1 MIRLENVS
9 KSYKIDE
16 ETAFFALKDATLEVK
31 EKEFI
36 SIIGPSGSGKS
47 TLMHLIGLL
56 DKPSKGEIII
66 QNKKISK
73 LDDDQIST
81 LRNEFVGFVFQQFNL
96 IPKLTVLEN
105 ILLPTIYA
113 RKKIDYDPTDKAIDL
128 LKKEAPEAKV
138 RFVNV
143 LELSPN
149 TVGQQNKI
157 AEVDF
162 EKYFTKDKPVIF
174 NFHGYADTLEKTIFR
189 FENALDRISI
199 HGYMESG
206 STTTPLDLHIRN
218 KTDRYNL
225 FIEAVEKMAKAG
237 VVTQDKATKLVST
250 YKQKIKDHKDYIIRV
265 GDDPEEISKWQWKS
279 KNKV

>member
-16 ETAFFALKDATLEVK
+16 ETTFFALKDATLEIK

-56 DKPSKGEIII
+56 DKPSRGEIII
-66 QNKKISK
+66 QNKKISR

-105 ILLPTIYA
+105 ILLPTVYA

-128 LKKEAPEAKV
+128 LKKFGLYEKRNSYPNKISGGQQQRVAILRALIMEPKLILADEPTGNLDSKTGKGIMELLKFLNENEKLTIAVVTHEVDIASYAK
-138 RFVNV
+138 RIVNV
-143 LELSPN
+143 RD
-149 TVGQQNKI
+149 GKI
-157 AEVDF
+157 M
-162 EKYFTKDKPVIF
+162 K
-174 NFHGYADTLEKTIFR
+174 
-189 FENALDRISI
+189 
-199 HGYMESG
+199 
-206 STTTPLDLHIRN
+206 
-218 KTDRYNL
+218 
-225 FIEAVEKMAKAG
+225 
-237 VVTQDKATKLVST
+237 
-250 YKQKIKDHKDYIIRV
+250 
-265 GDDPEEISKWQWKS
+265 
-279 KNKV
+279 